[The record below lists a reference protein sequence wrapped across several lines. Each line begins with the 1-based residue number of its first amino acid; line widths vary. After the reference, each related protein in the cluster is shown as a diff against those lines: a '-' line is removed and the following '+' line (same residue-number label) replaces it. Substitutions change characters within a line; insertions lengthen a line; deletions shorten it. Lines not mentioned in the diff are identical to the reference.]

1 MKNYF
6 IHFYNSDQ
14 KVKIYEYL
22 DDQLLGSSKNELKNL
37 HEIIE
42 PNSSLYVLLP
52 SNLCITFSGIK
63 HEGETHEQFKARFLM
78 ENEQDIISDISKN
91 AFAFSE
97 EMDLVLLAD
106 RDRVG
111 SINQMLN
118 HLGCEVKLIPEH
130 YLLSSYAPEA
140 CFSYQKRYIF
150 SFSDWSG
157 FSVEEADLENYLQIL
172 KKQHPDFVPK
182 CSSKNSILDKYF
194 QTSEK
199 DDEVSLKLLHQNFIK
214 KLDQQ
219 LPNLYKKQFSFMSI
233 YKRLELSVSELS
245 FSLAL
250 LLTLIVLPILNLYMT
265 EYYENQYRQTINQT
279 FLSINP
285 NFRRVINPRA
295 QMDQMLAKT
304 DTQQVRELDLSTLQ
318 YLRAIS
324 LDDISQSTI
333 DFENSTLSIEFNEL
347 SRLKYAV
354 IERLIQASDLRII
367 RNELITDKD
376 IVTGSLMLELGNE

>member
-1 MKNYF
+1 
-6 IHFYNSDQ
+6 
-14 KVKIYEYL
+14 
-22 DDQLLGSSKNELKNL
+22 
-37 HEIIE
+37 
-42 PNSSLYVLLP
+42 
-52 SNLCITFSGIK
+52 
-63 HEGETHEQFKARFLM
+63 
-78 ENEQDIISDISKN
+78 
-91 AFAFSE
+91 
-97 EMDLVLLAD
+97 
-106 RDRVG
+106 
-111 SINQMLN
+111 
-118 HLGCEVKLIPEH
+118 
-130 YLLSSYAPEA
+130 
-140 CFSYQKRYIF
+140 
-150 SFSDWSG
+150 
-157 FSVEEADLENYLQIL
+157 
-172 KKQHPDFVPK
+172 
-182 CSSKNSILDKYF
+182 
-194 QTSEK
+194 
-199 DDEVSLKLLHQNFIK
+199 
-214 KLDQQ
+214 
-219 LPNLYKKQFSFMSI
+219 MSI

-324 LDDISQSTI
+324 LDDISRSTI
-333 DFENSTLSIEFNEL
+333 DFENSTISIEFNEL

-376 IVTGSLMLELGNE
+376 IVTGSLLLELGNE